1 MNMPGIYLAV
11 GILALTLLIVAGR
24 ALFMFWYGTA
34 EIVQQNKEI
43 IRLLTIIAD
52 NNTRNVSRPTI
63 TRTTDQVAAAQSGTQ
78 TPLTRR

>member
-24 ALFMFWYGTA
+24 ALFMFWYGTG

-52 NNTRNVSRPTI
+52 NNQNVSASIPQVRP
-63 TRTTDQVAAAQSGTQ
+63 AAQSGIQ

>member
-11 GILALTLLIVAGR
+11 GILVIALLIVVGR
-24 ALFMFWYGTA
+24 ALFMFWFGTA

-63 TRTTDQVAAAQSGTQ
+63 TKTGPIDPKYAPQSEQ
-78 TPLTRR
+78 PKQR